1 MPKWSW
7 VVSMRKF
14 NADFKRVVCYNI
26 RKYRKQSGMSV
37 MQVSEII
44 GVTPEYFKRI
54 ESLNDP
60 RKNCSLTLLYKLSI
74 LFNKNLDDFFIED
87 GLENKEDKRTTNV

>member
-1 MPKWSW
+1 MKQ
-7 VVSMRKF
+7 F
-14 NADFKRVVCYNI
+14 NSNFKKVVCYNI
-26 RKYRKQSGMSV
+26 RKYRKESGMSV

-74 LFNKNLDDFFIED
+74 LFNKKIDDFFIED
-87 GLENKEDKRTTNV
+87 GMEITKKGKTTIKQ

>member
-1 MPKWSW
+1 MKE
-7 VVSMRKF
+7 F
-14 NADFKRVVCYNI
+14 NSDFKKVVCYNI
-26 RKYRKQSGMSV
+26 RRYRKESGMSV

-44 GVTPEYFKRI
+44 GVNHEYFTRI

-74 LFNKNLDDFFIED
+74 LFNKKLDDFFLED
-87 GLENKEDKRTTNV
+87 GMENKKTKRTTVGTK

>member
-1 MPKWSW
+1 
-7 VVSMRKF
+7 MREF
-14 NADFKRVVCYNI
+14 NPNFKKIVCFNI
-26 RKYRKQSGMSV
+26 RRYRKESGMSV

-74 LFNKNLDDFFIED
+74 LFNKSLDDFFIED
-87 GLENKEDKRTTNV
+87 GMEQVKKERTTVSNM

>member
-1 MPKWSW
+1 MKD
-7 VVSMRKF
+7 F
-14 NADFKRVVCYNI
+14 NPDFKKIVCYNI
-26 RKYRKQSGMSV
+26 RKYRKESGMSV

-54 ESLNDP
+54 ESINDP

-74 LFNKNLDDFFIED
+74 LFRKNLDDFFIED
-87 GLENKEDKRTTNV
+87 EIINTKKEKTTISQ

>member
-1 MPKWSW
+1 
-7 VVSMRKF
+7 MREF
-14 NADFKRVVCYNI
+14 NAEFKKVVCYNI
-26 RKYRKQSGMSV
+26 RRYRKESGMSV

-74 LFNKNLDDFFIED
+74 LFNKSIDDFFIED
-87 GLENKEDKRTTNV
+87 GMEKTKKERVTVSIQ

>member
-1 MPKWSW
+1 
-7 VVSMRKF
+7 MRKF
-14 NADFKRVVCYNI
+14 NADFKKVVCYNI

-60 RKNCSLTLLYKLSI
+60 RKNCSLTLLYKLAI
-74 LFNKNLDDFFIED
+74 LFDKSLDDFFMED
-87 GLENKEDKRTTNV
+87 EIENKEEKRTTSV

>member
-1 MPKWSW
+1 
-7 VVSMRKF
+7 MREF
-14 NADFKRVVCYNI
+14 NPNFKKIVCFNI
-26 RKYRKQSGMSV
+26 RRYRKESGMSV

-60 RKNCSLTLLYKLSI
+60 RKNCSLTLLYKLAI
-74 LFNKNLDDFFIED
+74 LFNKSLDDFFIED
-87 GLENKEDKRTTNV
+87 GMAQEKKERATVANM

>member
-1 MPKWSW
+1 
-7 VVSMRKF
+7 MREF
-14 NADFKRVVCYNI
+14 NADFKKIVCFNI
-26 RKYRKQSGMSV
+26 RRYRKESGMSV

-60 RKNCSLTLLYKLSI
+60 RKNCSLTLLYKLAI
-74 LFNKNLDDFFIED
+74 LFNKSLDDFFIED
-87 GLENKEDKRTTNV
+87 GMEEAKKERATVSNM

>member
-1 MPKWSW
+1 MKE
-7 VVSMRKF
+7 F
-14 NADFKRVVCYNI
+14 NSDFKKVVCYNI
-26 RKYRKQSGMSV
+26 RRYRKESGMSV

-74 LFNKNLDDFFIED
+74 LFNKKLDDFFLEY
-87 GLENKEDKRTTNV
+87 GMENKKTKRTTVGTK

>member
-1 MPKWSW
+1 
-7 VVSMRKF
+7 MREF
-14 NADFKRVVCYNI
+14 NPNFKKIVCFNI
-26 RKYRKQSGMSV
+26 RRYRKESGMSV

-60 RKNCSLTLLYKLSI
+60 RKNCSLTLLYKLAI
-74 LFNKNLDDFFIED
+74 LFNKSLDDFFIED
-87 GLENKEDKRTTNV
+87 GVEQTKKERATVANM

>member
-1 MPKWSW
+1 MKE
-7 VVSMRKF
+7 F
-14 NADFKRVVCYNI
+14 NAGFKKVVCYNI
-26 RKYRKQSGMSV
+26 RRYRKESGMSV

-54 ESLNDP
+54 ESINDP

-74 LFNKNLDDFFIED
+74 LFNKSIDDFFIEE
-87 GLENKEDKRTTNV
+87 GMENIKKERATVSTQ